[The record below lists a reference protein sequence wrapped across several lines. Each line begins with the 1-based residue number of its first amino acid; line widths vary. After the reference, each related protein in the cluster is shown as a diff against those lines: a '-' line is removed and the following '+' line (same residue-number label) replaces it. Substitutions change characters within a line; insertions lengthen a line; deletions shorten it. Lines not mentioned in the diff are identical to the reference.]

1 MKVLDIVVGQN
12 SLLSKNKYFLS
23 DTAATSINKTED
35 ATKSNLCLGPQMG
48 LTTLTRGNATVI
60 CKYIFSFIPNLFRT
74 SRLLQYLGL
83 FRCVSSTC
91 FYLPFCRFYVIAT
104 VNFSGF

>member
-1 MKVLDIVVGQN
+1 M
-12 SLLSKNKYFLS
+12 KNKYFLS

-83 FRCVSSTC
+83 FR
-91 FYLPFCRFYVIAT
+91 
-104 VNFSGF
+104 FSMITLGSDKFDLMSDD